1 MKPTWVLTE
10 EERKVRFKKSDT
22 TKSSSSGR
30 GGRTKNGNSGDR
42 QPRHSHEDDDENDDS
57 GMMSMYNMDR
67 KLDDLVPAFPGF
79 IHQPQ
84 QPDSDDEQ
92 QNIGNILNGSE
103 LLVGQGR
110 IQEIKEHVQASSSIP
125 QDVLTSVA
133 NRQHC
138 HGPLTRPEI
147 LLKKDPDFSPVNG
160 SHGMGRP
167 TVLKIKDEPTI
178 DLNFIKAAGSAKEN
192 MKESPSTSGG
202 LSSQLTTSQCS
213 VITQNLDGML
223 DCNRSHEIRDVLKE
237 DPDFNNIDIDLIDA
251 SLMDDDGRQLKITD
265 GDGIGM
271 RTTTLGINDIVA
283 HLSKN
288 YDFPVLEEDT
298 NLEENGEDEEYNS
311 KNYLSAEDEIYLN
324 NLVKTH
330 DEQYRTVNFG
340 EEMIKEM
347 MMCSMFGIPISY
359 NAAINGYKLCVERM
373 FKIARSLAEFE
384 TLTHNDK
391 EILLKVNVDLL
402 VCLRGAIFFDPRK
415 SGKQQVLV
423 SMGDQDIELLHTM
436 FSQAMKEEANMKHI
450 EYKTFNSVQVKYI
463 IL

>member
-22 TKSSSSGR
+22 TRSSSSGR
-30 GGRTKNGNSGDR
+30 GGRTRNGSNGDR
-42 QPRHSHEDDDENDDS
+42 QPRHHSHEDEDDDS
-57 GMMSMYNMDR
+57 GMVDMYIER
-67 KLDDLVPAFPGF
+67 KDDLVPAFPGF
-79 IHQPQ
+79 IQQSQ
-84 QPDSDDEQ
+84 QPDSEDEQ
-92 QNIGNILNGSE
+92 QNIGNILNGGE
-103 LLVGQGR
+103 LLVGQGT
-110 IQEIKEHVQASSSIP
+110 IQEIKEQVQASSSIP
-125 QDVLTSVA
+125 QDVLASVA

-138 HGPLTRPEI
+138 HGPSTRPEI
-147 LLKKDPDFSPVNG
+147 LIKKDPDVTSVNG

-167 TVLKIKDEPTI
+167 AVLKIKDEPI
-178 DLNFIKAAGSAKEN
+178 INLNSRTAGSVKEN
-192 MKESPSTSGG
+192 MKECPSTSGG
-202 LSSQLTTSQCS
+202 PSSQTTSSHCS
-213 VITQNLDGML
+213 VITQNLVSML
-223 DCNRSHEIRDVLKE
+223 DCNRSHEIRDVLKD

-265 GDGIGM
+265 CEVGSM

-288 YDFPVLEEDT
+288 YDFPVLEEEN
-298 NLEENGEDEEYNS
+298 NLEENGVDEESYSN
-311 KNYLSAEDEIYLN
+311 KYLNDEDEIYLN

-330 DEQYRTVNFG
+330 DEQYKSVNFG

-373 FKIARSLAEFE
+373 FKVARSLNEFE

-415 SGKQQVLV
+415 SGKEQVLV
-423 SMGDQDIELLHTM
+423 SMGNQDIELLHTM

-450 EYKTFNSVQVKYI
+450 EYKTFNSVQVYYS
-463 IL
+463 LLN